1 MNCIPGLRIWRS
13 FRTGQA
19 GKGKTVIAIC
29 LLFYAACGASAS
41 ESPEATEHRIYDIR
55 YLVFVD
61 PASGTAKVELKLLQ
75 PRALLRELVM
85 QPDFERL
92 GSFEGDGTLQIDEQV
107 VRWNPPTTGGALRWT
122 VKIKHR
128 RNDSGYDAWLDPDWG
143 LFRAED
149 IIPRARTRSLR
160 GAHSRTQLKFK
171 LPNRWSAV
179 TQYYSKNGQ
188 FDIDNKAR
196 RFDEPSGWIALG
208 DIGIRRDT
216 IAGMRVAVVGP
227 TGHSIRRL
235 DTLALLNWTLPEL
248 ARLLPNLPARLT
260 VFSAGDPMWRG
271 GLSAPQSL
279 FVHAER
285 PLISENA
292 TSTLLHEVM
301 HSSLGITAVPG
312 YDWIIEGL
320 AEYYSLELLGR
331 SGSISTRRH
340 EQATRQQAKWAADA
354 EQLCTP
360 ISSGA
365 TTAMA
370 VKIFGELDQEIRRK
384 SDQKSSL
391 DDVVRSLAL
400 ATSPIDLE
408 ILITAASKLIV
419 NKPDTLRIDNL
430 PGCRKIVTNS
440 AIS

>member
-1 MNCIPGLRIWRS
+1 MNCIAALKVWRLCRNGRVGNGLTLLAS
-13 FRTGQA
+13 
-19 GKGKTVIAIC
+19 C
-29 LLFYAACGASAS
+29 LILCATNNATAS
-41 ESPEATEHRIYDIR
+41 ESPDSAEHQIYDIR
-55 YLVFVD
+55 YHVSVD
-61 PASGTAKVELKLLQ
+61 PASGSADLELELIQSK
-75 PRALLRELVM
+75 ALLRELVM
-85 QPDFERL
+85 QPDFARL
-92 GSFEGDGTLQIDEQV
+92 GSFEGDGRVHVDDQE
-107 VRWNPPTTGGALRWT
+107 VRWNPPATGGSLRWT
-122 VKIKHR
+122 VSINHR
-128 RNDSGYDAWLDPDWG
+128 RNDSGYDAWLDTEWG

-160 GAHSRTQLKFK
+160 GAHSQTQLKFE
-171 LPNRWSAV
+171 LPNRWSVV
-179 TQYYSKNGQ
+179 TQYFSKQGQ
-188 FDIDNKAR
+188 FDIDNTAR

-208 DIGIRRDT
+208 DIGVRRDS

-227 TGHSIRRL
+227 TGHSVRRL

-248 ARLLPNLPARLT
+248 ARLLPDLPARLT

-312 YDWIIEGL
+312 YDWIVEGL

-331 SGSISTRRH
+331 SGTISARRH
-340 EQATRQQAKWAADA
+340 QQATRQQAKWAEDA
-354 EQLCTP
+354 QWLCSP
-360 ISSGA
+360 ASSGA
-365 TTAMA
+365 TTALA
-370 VKIFGELDQEIRRK
+370 VKVFGELDQEIR
-384 SDQKSSL
+384 SMSNGTSSL

-400 ATSPIDLE
+400 QTSPIDLE
-408 ILITAASKLIV
+408 VLITAVSNLVI

-430 PGCRKIVTNS
+430 PGCRKIASDS